1 MPMPFSVFGF
11 LHSYLLRLYLR
22 CTYNVFVLHLLGRL
36 LLTSG
41 TSICVLQISV
51 RMRHVMF
58 SIIYIS
64 ENEFGIKQVLSV
76 VTIFRLVYIFR
87 VSYLYMLYSHT
98 YVLRHVLAVALAS
111 AP

>member
-1 MPMPFSVFGF
+1 MQ
-11 LHSYLLRLYLR
+11 RLYL
-22 CTYNVFVLHLLGRL
+22 CLLGRL

-51 RMRHVMF
+51 RMCHVMF
-58 SIIYIS
+58 SIIYLS
-64 ENEFGIKQVLSV
+64 ENIEFGIRQVLAV
-76 VTIFRLVYIFR
+76 VTILRLKYIFLT
-87 VSYLYMLYSHT
+87 SYLYMLYSHI